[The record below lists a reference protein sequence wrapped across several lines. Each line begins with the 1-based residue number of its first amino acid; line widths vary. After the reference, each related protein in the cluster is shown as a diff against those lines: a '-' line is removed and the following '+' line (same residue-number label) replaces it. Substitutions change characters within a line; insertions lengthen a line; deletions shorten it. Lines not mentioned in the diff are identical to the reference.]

1 MITKFYELDNVR
13 LIKMEFCFSLLS
25 SAAVTVTA
33 TQSIPP
39 KIISSIT
46 KTMAAV
52 HMARPSSPYASS
64 SSDNDSINAP
74 TGTALR
80 RLYFQTGKSSKIT
93 NGTNNKT
100 TIPKVIVKN
109 SSCNSTINTSTD
121 SASTHLTNVTTATD
135 TETFDSLDS
144 GKFLFYFVY

>member
-1 MITKFYELDNVR
+1 MDFVFLY
-13 LIKMEFCFSLLS
+13 LI

-33 TQSIPP
+33 SQSIPP
-39 KIISSIT
+39 KIINSIA

-64 SSDNDSINAP
+64 SSDNDSMNTP

-80 RLYFQTGKSSKIT
+80 RLYFQSGKSSKFT
-93 NGTNNKT
+93 NGTKSS
-100 TIPKVIVKN
+100 IPKVIVKN

-144 GKFLFYFVY
+144 GKKMKFCVTNK